1 MGRMGKGI
9 KERGEK
15 GERVKE
21 GGERGAEWEEGQTR
35 ERIDNVKKR
44 ESEIIF

>member
-1 MGRMGKGI
+1 M
-9 KERGEK
+9 
-15 GERVKE
+15 KE